1 MINNN
6 GGKLESNTSN
16 TISRKVPNIWK
27 LRNIFL
33 NNQRVSKEITREI
46 SIYFEMN
53 NENIIYQFVGYNE
66 IEHWVKSS
74 FKNKKNLKS
83 YATLT

>member
-16 TISRKVPNIWK
+16 IISRKVPNIWK

-33 NNQRVSKEITREI
+33 NNQWVSKEITREI

-66 IEHWVKSS
+66 IEH
-74 FKNKKNLKS
+74 
-83 YATLT
+83 

>member
-6 GGKLESNTSN
+6 GGKLESDTSN
-16 TISRKVPNIWK
+16 IISRKVPNIWK

-33 NNQRVSKEITREI
+33 NNQWVSKEITREI

-66 IEHWVKSS
+66 IEH
-74 FKNKKNLKS
+74 
-83 YATLT
+83 

>member
-6 GGKLESNTSN
+6 GGKLESNSSN
-16 TISRKVPNIWK
+16 MISRKLPNIWK
-27 LRNIFL
+27 VRNIFL
-33 NNQRVSKEITREI
+33 NNQWVRKEVTKEI

-66 IEHWVKSS
+66 IEH
-74 FKNKKNLKS
+74 
-83 YATLT
+83 

>member
-1 MINNN
+1 MISNN

-16 TISRKVPNIWK
+16 IISRKVPNIWK

-33 NNQRVSKEITREI
+33 NNQWVSKGTTREI

-66 IEHWVKSS
+66 IEH
-74 FKNKKNLKS
+74 
-83 YATLT
+83 

>member
-16 TISRKVPNIWK
+16 IISRKVPNIWK

-66 IEHWVKSS
+66 IEH
-74 FKNKKNLKS
+74 
-83 YATLT
+83 